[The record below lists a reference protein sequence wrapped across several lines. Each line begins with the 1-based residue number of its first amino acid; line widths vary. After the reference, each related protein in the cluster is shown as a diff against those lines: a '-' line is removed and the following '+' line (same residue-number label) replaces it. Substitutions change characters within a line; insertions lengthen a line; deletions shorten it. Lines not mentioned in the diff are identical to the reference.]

1 VRAEYVVQQPPHDS
15 GAACDNSGVRTLR
28 IFISSTFTDLLDYR
42 QAASEAIRGL
52 DHKSDDMI
60 DWSADDRNAT
70 NYSIDRVR
78 QSDAL
83 ILLVAHRYGEVPEGE
98 QYSVTELEYRAAR
111 AANVPV
117 FAFFVDPKVPWPPEH
132 MDWDSRERLQE
143 FKQLVQREVT
153 RKQFRSAP
161 ELALGVTQALA
172 HLLSRPVP
180 STAPRRFAGDPSTV
194 RTVSTA
200 SRLLS
205 EPDVLVPIGTA
216 EDDLPLLLEVSRSR
230 DLSYPLD
237 LVAGAVSSPNR
248 PPPDE
253 LLETFRQSL
262 AEYATASWAEQGL
275 AAVNLRSGDQR
286 RMYVTPFPLVAPFR
300 SILAKCLNVGVGQAV
315 RGLNYDHGYGK
326 TMGTIP
332 QSRLD
337 THQYELQSTGGRN
350 RFLAVD
356 PDDGTTYSVGFRH
369 AELVEWRPFL
379 CESVAP
385 LLPGT
390 TLDVDG
396 QKYDLDD
403 AATALTQSRS
413 ATNERMEDGRLRA
426 LAVLTVRR
434 QELMALLC
442 DVADQLGMGHAHG
455 VVHGD
460 VKPDNVLVLKTG
472 IQLIDAFG
480 VKFGEQLPGWTP
492 SWSAPE
498 QVRGEP
504 VTGAADVYPLALM
517 AARILGGEV
526 VGEVRKYRTPAA
538 LQMPEVDLFH
548 NPSLY
553 IDRDKRLVSSDGI
566 RAWRDLVER
575 SLSFDPERRPAS
587 ASDFADEM
595 RALFDA
601 YPIADTVTLSPTGDL
616 VASRLVDGS
625 EAVAHLVSVDQP
637 SPSGQPSYGPPASY
651 GQPASYG
658 GFVPPFSP
666 TGTDYPT
673 YTG

>member
-1 VRAEYVVQQPPHDS
+1 MQQPPHDS

-52 DHKSDDMI
+52 DHQSDDMI

-230 DLSYPLD
+230 DLSHPLAI
-237 LVAGAVSSPNR
+237 VAQAVSSPTR
-248 PPPDE
+248 PPPTE
-253 LLETFRQSL
+253 LLETFGQSL
-262 AEYATASWAEQGL
+262 ADYATRSWAEEDLWTVQ
-275 AAVNLRSGDQR
+275 LRSGDQR
-286 RMYVTPFPLVAPFR
+286 RMYVTPFPLVGPFR
-300 SILAKCLNVGVGQAV
+300 SILAKCLNVGVGHAV
-315 RGLNYDHGYGK
+315 RGLYYDHGYGK
-326 TMGTIP
+326 AMGTLP
-332 QSRLD
+332 QSRLE
-337 THQYELQSTGGRN
+337 TSQYELQSTGGRN
-350 RFLAVD
+350 RFLAID
-356 PDDGTTYSVGFRH
+356 PDDGATYSVGWRH
-369 AELVEWRPFL
+369 GQLVEWRPFL
-379 CESVAP
+379 CESVVP
-385 LLPGT
+385 LLTGT
-390 TLDVDG
+390 TLDVG
-396 QKYDLDD
+396 GEQYGLED
-403 AATALTQSRS
+403 AATLLTQSRS
-413 ATNERMEDGRLRA
+413 ANDRMSDGRLPAGATLTAARQA
-426 LAVLTVRR
+426 LML
-434 QELMALLC
+434 LLC
-442 DVADQLGMGHAHG
+442 DVADELGTMHARG

-460 VKPDNVLVLKTG
+460 VKPDNVLVLKSG
-472 IQLIDAFG
+472 IRLIDSFD

-492 SWSAPE
+492 DWSAPE
-498 QVRGEP
+498 QVRGES
-504 VTGAADVYPLALM
+504 VTGAADIYPLALM
-517 AARILGGEV
+517 AVRILGGEV

-538 LQMPEVDLFH
+538 LQIPEVNLFH
-548 NPSLY
+548 NPSVY
-553 IDRDKRLVSSDGI
+553 VDKDTALVSPDGV
-566 RAWRDLVER
+566 REWRGLLER
-575 SLSFDPERRPAS
+575 SLSFDPDRRQAG

-595 RALFDA
+595 RALADN
-601 YPIADTVTLSPTGDL
+601 YPVAGRATLAPTGDL
-616 VASRLVDGS
+616 IASRLIDGS
-625 EAVAHLVSVDQP
+625 EAVAHVVSRNQSARYTNLLPPMSVT
-637 SPSGQPSYGPPASY
+637 GPI
-651 GQPASYG
+651 
-658 GFVPPFSP
+658 
-666 TGTDYPT
+666 
-673 YTG
+673 